1 MEWIE
6 AKVEGH
12 IGYISLKR
20 KEAANALSQAMLRE
34 FMTQLK
40 EWSFNKE
47 IRAVIITG
55 DGEKVFCAGAD
66 LRERKEMTEKEVH
79 QAVASIRETVN
90 LIHDFPVPVIAAI
103 NGAAIGG
110 GLELALACD
119 IRIAAVNA
127 KVGLSETTLG
137 IIPGAGG
144 TQRLAREIG
153 LQRAKQLIFTGDT
166 LTADQA
172 YEWGLLLKV
181 VPFNQLM
188 QEATELAGKI
198 AQNGPIAVKQ
208 AKFAI
213 NHGTEVDL
221 VTGLAIEKNSY
232 EVVIPT
238 KDRLEGL
245 QAFKEKRKPQYKG
258 E

>member
-6 AKVEGH
+6 AKVEDH

-79 QAVASIRETVN
+79 QAVARIRETVN

-221 VTGLAIEKNSY
+221 VTGLAIEKNAY
-232 EVVIPT
+232 EVIIPT